1 MSEILINED
10 NMIEILNKLVNATY
24 EGDLR
29 YTVTSDTI
37 QFRDIPQ
44 HKAAYIEGLADAIQ
58 AFSCSETRFAYHYD
72 IATNRFV
79 VQEVEN
85 V

>member
-1 MSEILINED
+1 ML
-10 NMIEILNKLVNATY
+10 EILNKLVNEAY

-29 YTVTSDTI
+29 YTVTSDTM

-44 HKAAYIEGLADAIQ
+44 YKAAYVQGLADAIQ
-58 AFSCSETRFAYHYD
+58 ALSKSETRFNYCYD
-72 IATNRFV
+72 LATNRFTV
-79 VQEVEN
+79 LEVTD